1 MQAKGNVEIWLKDLL
16 EQAQWSLHVVIRDA
30 SVSIQ
35 DPTFDMMNFFNS
47 FPAQVSDSILSFVI
61 TSENLIF

>member
-30 SVSIQ
+30 SLSIQ

-47 FPAQVSDSILSFVI
+47 FPAQVSDSILRFVI